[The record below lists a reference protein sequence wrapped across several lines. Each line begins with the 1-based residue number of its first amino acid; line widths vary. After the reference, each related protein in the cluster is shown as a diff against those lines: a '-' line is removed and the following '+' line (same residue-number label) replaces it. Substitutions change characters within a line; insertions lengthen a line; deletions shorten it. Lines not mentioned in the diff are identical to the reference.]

1 MSDDDPGYDL
11 DEDAV
16 DAAPQAASAPK
27 PEPEDEFEEYAS
39 PVVNWRELDPADAGP
54 VWEELGSWVAWAR
67 ERYELRKLHPCW
79 FKHPAAVE
87 YLSALHTAWTVLFS
101 EEDSGL
107 GPVTFL
113 EKLRSATP
121 TIEKALEG
129 CTLKEHNGRGLNAW
143 PALDDDPHWRKL
155 VEQ

>member
-1 MSDDDPGYDL
+1 MSDDDHGYDL
-11 DEDAV
+11 DGEPAAA
-16 DAAPQAASAPK
+16 AAPPASAPG
-27 PEPEDEFEEYAS
+27 PEAEYEEYAS

-67 ERYELRKLHPCW
+67 DRYELRKLHPCW

-87 YLSALHTAWTVLFS
+87 HLSALHTAWTVLFS

-113 EKLRSATP
+113 EKLRGATP
-121 TIEKALEG
+121 AIEKALEG
-129 CTLKEHNGRGLNAW
+129 CTLKEHSGRGLNAW
-143 PALDDDPHWRKL
+143 PAVDDDPHWREL
-155 VEQ
+155 IGS